1 MIEKDQIHENHQDND
16 GIQEYDNPLP
26 NWFVTL
32 FYGCIVFAVLYV
44 GYYTGYGKA
53 LAKAGGVGQ
62 NLSASGAEYLLTI
75 KHQEKME
82 GLRKPKEMDE
92 VEFGEFLKAP
102 ASISG
107 GETVFKSNCLACHG
121 AEGQG
126 VVGPNLTDEYWLH
139 GGKPAAILASIS
151 NGYPDKGMPSWKPVL
166 GEEKVR
172 LVTAYVISLRGHQ
185 LANPK
190 APQGSKEP

>member
-44 GYYTGYGKA
+44 GYYTGYGMA
-53 LAKAGGVGQ
+53 LSKAGGVGQ
-62 NLSASGAEYLLTI
+62 NLSASGAEYLAAVW
-75 KHQEKME
+75 KQEKSE
-82 GLRKPKEMDE
+82 GLRKPKELDE
-92 VEFGEFLKAP
+92 VELGEFLKAP
-102 ASISG
+102 ASITG

-121 AEGQG
+121 ADGQG
-126 VVGPNLTDEYWLH
+126 VVGPNLTDDYWLH
-139 GGKPAAILASIS
+139 GGKPSAILASIS
-151 NGYPDKGMPSWKPVL
+151 SGYPDKGMPSWKPVL

-172 LVTAYVISLRGHQ
+172 LVAAYVISLRGHQ
-185 LANPK
+185 VANPK
-190 APQGSKEP
+190 APQGIQEP